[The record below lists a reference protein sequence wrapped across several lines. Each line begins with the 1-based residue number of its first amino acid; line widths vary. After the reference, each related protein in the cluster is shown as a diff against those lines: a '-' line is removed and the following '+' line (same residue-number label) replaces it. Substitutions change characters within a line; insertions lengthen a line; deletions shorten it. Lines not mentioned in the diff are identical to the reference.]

1 MLRVNTNIIVPCFD
15 QQVFKTYIKLEDLLI
30 RATRRDIFHAEHNE
44 VVSIYRKEFDD
55 NTVSSTAGNIFRI
68 L

>member
-1 MLRVNTNIIVPCFD
+1 MLRVNANIIVPCFD

-30 RATRRDIFHAEHNE
+30 RATRGDIFHAEHNE